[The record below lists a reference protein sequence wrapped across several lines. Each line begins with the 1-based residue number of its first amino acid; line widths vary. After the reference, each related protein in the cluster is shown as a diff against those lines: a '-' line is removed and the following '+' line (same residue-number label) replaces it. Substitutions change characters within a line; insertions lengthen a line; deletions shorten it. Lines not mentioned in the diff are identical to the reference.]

1 MRGLFLGKF
10 RVNNY
15 ASNEESAAVIRRAT
29 PNESWLEDQ
38 LDRINPERREMGS
51 AGDMPALTTLVFE
64 LRRENQRLQGEAKVM
79 RDLLGE
85 AHEFLDQD
93 QSGTPALE
101 QQIEAA
107 LRGAA

>member
-1 MRGLFLGKF
+1 MTYETKEQSSQVTRK
-10 RVNNY
+10 
-15 ASNEESAAVIRRAT
+15 AT
-29 PNESWLEDQ
+29 HDEMWLSEQ
-38 LDRINPERREMGS
+38 MDRINQDASEMGS
-51 AGDMPALTTLVFE
+51 DAGYMDALTTLVFE

-93 QSGTPALE
+93 QSGTPAIE